1 MDLGSDLTS
10 RPAGEIL
17 RSERVLAV
25 LDFTDPATAE
35 TRIGDSRHVVTGL
48 PSLFP
53 TGVREVWR
61 SSTPVSVGWND
72 AVGWAAG
79 KFGLFATKTVHAPL
93 ERDVAEVT
101 RQAWLDLLETA
112 EAKGCPHLLRAWN
125 HVPHINTGDG
135 DDERYKRFCVG
146 RYQAFE
152 THGYTEDRY
161 PAATAVGNF
170 GDALVVYLLACA
182 EPGSHFENPRQ
193 VRAPSYPRRYG
204 PRPPSFARATRWAD
218 EKLVFVAGTASIVG
232 HRTFHSGD
240 LAGQLAVTFGNIDRL
255 MRTMPAQNGARHG
268 LDYVRV
274 YLREPQHLALAR
286 KAVEDHMPL
295 AVAAYV
301 HGEICR
307 SELEVEIEGVRH
319 V

>member
-1 MDLGSDLTS
+1 MDLRSDLTS
-10 RPAGEIL
+10 RSVEDIL

-25 LDFTDPATAE
+25 LDFTDPPTVEA
-35 TRIGDSRHVVTGL
+35 RIGDPRHVVTGL

-53 TGVREVWR
+53 RCVREVWR
-61 SSTPVSVGWND
+61 SSTPVSVGWNG

-79 KFGLFATKTVHAPL
+79 RFGLFAAKTARAPL
-93 ERDVAEVT
+93 GRDLAEVT
-101 RQAWLDLLETA
+101 RQAWSDLLETA

-125 HVPHINTGDG
+125 HVPHINAGDG

-146 RYQAFE
+146 RHQAFQ
-152 THGYTEDRY
+152 THGYTDDRY

-170 GDALVVYLLACA
+170 GDAFVVYLLACA

-204 PRPPSFARATRWAD
+204 PQPPSFARATRRAD
-218 EKLVFVAGTASIVG
+218 EELLFVAGTASIVG
-232 HRTFHSGD
+232 HRTLHAGD

-255 MRTMPAQNGARHG
+255 MRTMPTQNGECRG
-268 LDYVRV
+268 LDRVRV

-307 SELEVEIEGVRH
+307 SRLEVEIEGVRH
-319 V
+319 G